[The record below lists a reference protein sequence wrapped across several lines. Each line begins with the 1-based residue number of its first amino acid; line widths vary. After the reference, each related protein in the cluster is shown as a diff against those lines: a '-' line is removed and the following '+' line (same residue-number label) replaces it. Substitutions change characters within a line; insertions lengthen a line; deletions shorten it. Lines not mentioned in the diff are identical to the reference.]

1 MKRNLLWGILRS
13 NRTLPWIAATLVLVF
28 AAALPQS
35 ASAQD
40 YNSQDNQNQDDP
52 PGRVA
57 RLGFMEGSVSFQP
70 AGESEWVQAV
80 PNRPMTTGD
89 KLWADR
95 DSRAEIQ
102 LGSSMID
109 LAPNTGVSFLNL
121 DDRTVQLELS
131 SGTVNVR
138 VWNLDRDNVFEID
151 TANQAFTVYQPG
163 RYRLDASEDG
173 NSTVVTIREG
183 QGESTGN
190 GQSYTLHAGQR
201 TIFTGTQTLNA
212 EVEQL
217 GGPDQFDNWSS
228 GRERRYDQ
236 SPSARYCSRS
246 VVGFEDLDDY
256 GDWRPSPQYGYAWFP
271 RVGGGWAPLPT
282 MGTGR
287 GLIRGDGLG
296 LTTRAGDMLRST
308 VMAAGS
314 TWADAG
320 DGSLAHARSGL
331 STRRLSSHSSAA
343 GLQSALPWIVARTA
357 RSVRAFLP
365 RESGVCEPRQR
376 DQHHG
381 ERHAGHQRLQ
391 HDYRQEQ
398 HHDKQR
404 YVCESQRERRSLQ
417 RCRSAHSPV
426 HSPFPAMRLQ
436 STSRNVA
443 NPRCFKSGS
452 GSRTRSGTRAERWNR
467 EPGRR
472 AVTGDRLPSGNRE
485 GHASASTRIVCS
497 APAGAHAKSRTAG
510 EPATT
515 ATAAS
520 G

>member
-246 VVGFEDLDDY
+246 VVGFEDL
-256 GDWRPSPQYGYAWFP
+256 
-271 RVGGGWAPLPT
+271 
-282 MGTGR
+282 M
-287 GLIRGDGLG
+287 
-296 LTTRAGDMLRST
+296 
-308 VMAAGS
+308 
-314 TWADAG
+314 
-320 DGSLAHARSGL
+320 
-331 STRRLSSHSSAA
+331 
-343 GLQSALPWIVARTA
+343 
-357 RSVRAFLP
+357 
-365 RESGVCEPRQR
+365 
-376 DQHHG
+376 
-381 ERHAGHQRLQ
+381 
-391 HDYRQEQ
+391 
-398 HHDKQR
+398 
-404 YVCESQRERRSLQ
+404 
-417 RCRSAHSPV
+417 
-426 HSPFPAMRLQ
+426 
-436 STSRNVA
+436 
-443 NPRCFKSGS
+443 
-452 GSRTRSGTRAERWNR
+452 
-467 EPGRR
+467 
-472 AVTGDRLPSGNRE
+472 
-485 GHASASTRIVCS
+485 
-497 APAGAHAKSRTAG
+497 
-510 EPATT
+510 TT
-515 ATAAS
+515 ATGAPVLNTDTPGFPA
-520 G
+520 